1 MKILILCI
9 LVVFV
14 GFSGSTS
21 LAAQQKK
28 TTQKK
33 APAKKTVK
41 KPVKK
46 KTAKKAAPLP
56 PAKVVPSSAS
66 HLDPVRARVSATGV
80 TFEQFPHFSAV
91 YQGKVTG
98 LTPREDFIF
107 YSIDPRLQKKA
118 LSLVTRA
125 RAPHIAIV
133 AMEPKSGRVL
143 AMSGKSISL
152 DNILTHAGFPAASL
166 FKIVTAAAALE
177 KGKVNPETVINYRG
191 GTYLLDR
198 SNILADPKKDRMSM
212 TVADAIGKSC
222 NPVFARIALNHLSSG
237 SLQHYAQRFG
247 FNSPLQFETGLPVS
261 SAYIPSDPYG
271 LGRTA
276 AGFGDVFIS
285 PVHAAALI
293 SGVANGGILPRASL
307 VDSVLGPQGNTLF
320 TNKPA
325 GAQRMLSQAAARE
338 VLDMMESTT
347 LTGTSRRAFTDGQKR
362 RRLPFR
368 VSGKTG
374 TLTGKN
380 PQGLNNWFIGAAPID
395 NPKIA
400 VAVIVVNPQ
409 DSASKASQI
418 AYEIFKEHLT

>member
-1 MKILILCI
+1 MKSVFLFI
-9 LVVFV
+9 LVFLM
-14 GFSGSTS
+14 GFSGTTS
-21 LAAQQKK
+21 LAAQQRK
-28 TTQKK
+28 TTQNK
-33 APAKKTVK
+33 APAKKNVK
-41 KPVKK
+41 EPVKRSI
-46 KTAKKAAPLP
+46 AKKVAPLP
-56 PAKVVPSSAS
+56 PAKIVPSSAS

-107 YSIDPRLQKKA
+107 YSIDPTLQKKV
-118 LSLVTRA
+118 LSLVTNA

-133 AMEPKSGRVL
+133 AMEPKSGRIL

-177 KGKVNPETVINYRG
+177 NGKVNPETVINYRG

-198 SNILADPKKDRMSM
+198 SNILADPKKDLMSM
-212 TVADAIGKSC
+212 TLADAIGKSC
-222 NPVFARIALNHLSSG
+222 NPVFARIALNYLSSG
-237 SLQHYAQRFG
+237 SLQQYAQRFG
-247 FNSPLQFETGLPVS
+247 FNSPLQFDAVLPVS

-293 SGVANGGILPRASL
+293 AGIANGGILPKVSL
-307 VDSVLGPQGNTLF
+307 VDSVLGPQGNALYI
-320 TNKPA
+320 NKPS
-325 GAQRMLSQAAARE
+325 GAQRMLSQTTARE
-338 VLDMMESTT
+338 LLNMMESTT
-347 LTGTSRRAFTDGQKR
+347 LTGTSRRAFTDGEKR

-374 TLTGKN
+374 TLIGKN
-380 PQGLNNWFIGAAPID
+380 PPGLNNWFIGAAPID

-400 VAVIVVNPQ
+400 VAVIVVDPQ
-409 DSASKASQI
+409 DTASKASHI
-418 AYEIFKEHLT
+418 AYEIFKEYLT